1 MLSGISDLTA
11 YRGSLCPLLK
21 VFTLCVLSADF
32 IPITAPS
39 FFIVLCRLVPTC
51 TVKGKPQ
58 ELYRPRGLNK
68 LVYTMSTY
76 PPGTC
81 SNDGVK
87 SPRMLVLYAATTI
100 PIGANCPQSVCCFS
114 DMLQVLVIVC
124 LLSPGIQKSVFNGCF
139 WRFSS
144 NQRYNHSYIS
154 LQKHCQ

>member
-58 ELYRPRGLNK
+58 ELYRSRGLNK

-76 PPGTC
+76 PPGAC

-114 DMLQVLVIVC
+114 DMLQVLVIVK
-124 LLSPGIQKSVFNGCF
+124 LFSPGLNYAHLKGVFGDFC
-139 WRFSS
+139 
-144 NQRYNHSYIS
+144 
-154 LQKHCQ
+154 

>member
-11 YRGSLCPLLK
+11 WRGSSCPLLIN
-21 VFTLCVLSADF
+21 FSSSADES
-32 IPITAPS
+32 ILTTAPS

-87 SPRMLVLYAATTI
+87 SPRMLVLYATTTSPAEAI
-100 PIGANCPQSVCCFS
+100 NCPQSVCCFS

-124 LLSPGIQKSVFNGCF
+124 LLSPGIQKLGFNGCF
-139 WRFSS
+139 FNFSS
-144 NQRYNHSYIS
+144 NLCYIHSYIS
-154 LQKHCQ
+154 FKI

>member
-21 VFTLCVLSADF
+21 VFTLCVTSADF

-51 TVKGKPQ
+51 TSKWKTP
-58 ELYRPRGLNK
+58 RTFCSRGLNK

-76 PPGTC
+76 PPGCC
-81 SNDGVK
+81 SNDGSK
-87 SPRMLVLYAATTI
+87 LPRIFVLYTAAAI
-100 PIGANCPQSVCCFS
+100 PTEANCPQRVSCCFS

-124 LLSPGIQKSVFNGCF
+124 LLSPGI
-139 WRFSS
+139 
-144 NQRYNHSYIS
+144 
-154 LQKHCQ
+154 